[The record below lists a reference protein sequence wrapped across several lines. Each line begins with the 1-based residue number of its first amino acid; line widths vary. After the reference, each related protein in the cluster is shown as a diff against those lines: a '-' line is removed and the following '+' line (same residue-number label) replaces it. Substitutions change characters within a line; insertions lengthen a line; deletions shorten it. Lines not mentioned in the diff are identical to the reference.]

1 MHNLSAAYQHHPHMR
16 KQSRIQLHIA
26 LTLRAGG
33 RIGFWS
39 RSIWPHAP
47 KWGGG
52 RQVARFANVFD
63 SFGPT
68 HGRSRVTVLERDRR
82 LELIDVPPAAM
93 IVIGMMAAAS

>member
-1 MHNLSAAYQHHPHMR
+1 M
-16 KQSRIQLHIA
+16 
-26 LTLRAGG
+26 
-33 RIGFWS
+33 
-39 RSIWPHAP
+39 
-47 KWGGG
+47 
-52 RQVARFANVFD
+52 ARFANVFD